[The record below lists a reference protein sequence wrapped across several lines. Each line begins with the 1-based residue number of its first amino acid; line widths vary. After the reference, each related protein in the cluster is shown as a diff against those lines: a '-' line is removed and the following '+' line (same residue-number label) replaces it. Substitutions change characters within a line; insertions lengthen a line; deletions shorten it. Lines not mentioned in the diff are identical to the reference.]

1 MNIQSLNETELVD
14 KKNTHAKTSW
24 IWNYWNEE
32 VHEIQGEQRQVIVCK
47 VIDDIHQTPCGKIYI
62 QSRGSTGNAIT
73 HLRNQHDINKNGK
86 INKSDNLEKQDVI
99 VHRRQ
104 YSEKKQQEL

>member
-32 VHEIQGEQRQVIVCK
+32 VHEIQGE
-47 VIDDIHQTPCGKIYI
+47 
-62 QSRGSTGNAIT
+62 
-73 HLRNQHDINKNGK
+73 
-86 INKSDNLEKQDVI
+86 
-99 VHRRQ
+99 
-104 YSEKKQQEL
+104 